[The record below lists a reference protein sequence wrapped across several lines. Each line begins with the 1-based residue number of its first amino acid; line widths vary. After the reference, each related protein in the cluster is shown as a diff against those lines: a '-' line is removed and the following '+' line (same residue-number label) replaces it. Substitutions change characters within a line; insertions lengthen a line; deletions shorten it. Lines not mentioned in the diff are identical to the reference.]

1 VYLNDKVPVLLSYTC
16 VPDCAYRLGA
26 PVGNDPNV
34 KVFFT
39 IVYDEER

>member
-26 PVGNDPNV
+26 PDGNVPNV
-34 KVFFT
+34 KVFLT
-39 IVYDEER
+39 IEYDEER